1 VSISE
6 KLAVIGG
13 GNIGEALLKGL
24 LREDAPLFQPEQ
36 IVVVEQNPGRAKY
49 LGELFGVS
57 LVDVADAAEIAGTV
71 LIAVKP
77 HHLDGVVARI
87 APHVTDDHLIVSV
100 VGGIPTAR
108 IEAGLDAKA
117 AVVRC
122 IPNTAIALGE
132 GMTAIT
138 AGSYADPGHLRR
150 VRSMFEPVGRV
161 VEVPEEQ
168 ADTMTALAGS
178 GPAYFFL
185 FAEAMIDA
193 GVLLGLSRP
202 LATEVV
208 NQTAVGAG
216 LLLRDSGTDAVA
228 LRAAVS
234 SPGGTTVAAVREFED
249 RALRA
254 AVMAAA
260 TAARDRAVELGR

>member
-1 VSISE
+1 VSTSG

-13 GNIGEALLKGL
+13 GNIGEALLKGVL
-24 LREDAPLFQPEQ
+24 QDGVALFRPEQ
-36 IVVVEQNPGRAKY
+36 IVVVEQNPDRAKY
-49 LGELFGVS
+49 LADRFGVS
-57 LVDVADAAEIAGTV
+57 LVDITDAAQAAETV

-77 HHLDGVVARI
+77 HHSDDVVAQI

-122 IPNTAIALGE
+122 IPNTAIALSE

-138 AGSYADPGHLRR
+138 AGSYAGADHLQR
-150 VRSMFEPVGRV
+150 VRALFEPVGRV
-161 VEVPEEQ
+161 VEVPESQ
-168 ADTMTALAGS
+168 ADTMSAISGS

-202 LATEVV
+202 LATELV

-234 SPGGTTVAAVREFED
+234 SPGGVTVAAVREFED
-249 RALRA
+249 RALRG

-260 TAARDRAVELGR
+260 TAARERATEMGR